1 MKSQNLETLLVENE
15 VKSSWNCVDWK
26 EQWGTR
32 IKCSLF
38 LNFAFD
44 CESRKS
50 ATSTYTTL
58 PFESNS
64 WQHWMSNVWTY
75 ILDNLCNLHTINVI
89 LAMNLMFKPLFLMP
103 FFTFWQKI
111 VIFAPAASCL
121 FWSNF
126 FTCWSK
132 KQPNQNQNSSFNL
145 KLCFT
150 GKSIKILWTKK

>member
-1 MKSQNLETLLVENE
+1 MGNNNSTLASFAKVELNLRWL
-15 VKSSWNCVDWK
+15 K

-32 IKCSLF
+32 IKRSLF

-58 PFESNS
+58 PFESNVLQNHKNS

-89 LAMNLMFKPLFLMP
+89 LAMNLMFKPFFWCHFSLFDKNLS
-103 FFTFWQKI
+103 K
-111 VIFAPAASCL
+111 FASAASCL

-132 KQPNQNQNSSFNL
+132 K
-145 KLCFT
+145 
-150 GKSIKILWTKK
+150 

>member
-1 MKSQNLETLLVENE
+1 MYWAINNYL
-15 VKSSWNCVDWK
+15 KSSWNCVDSKSSGIPGSNAVFFWISRLTVRAEK
-26 EQWGTR
+26 VLPVLTP
-32 IKCSLF
+32 LF
-38 LNFAFD
+38 LLNPMYF
-44 CESRKS
+44 K
-50 ATSTYTTL
+50 TTK
-58 PFESNS
+58 NS

-89 LAMNLMFKPLFLMP
+89 LAMNLMFKPFFWCHFSLFDKNLS
-103 FFTFWQKI
+103 K
-111 VIFAPAASCL
+111 FASAASCL

-150 GKSIKILWTKK
+150 SNFIKNPLN